1 MAVLSCE
8 STPPPLR
15 DATSTHGTAA
25 KGYLD
30 LDTVTCLL
38 EAARPLLDE
47 MTLQP
52 RMEEWSFTSYIGPS
66 PAIGAYSA
74 RSHQR

>member
-1 MAVLSCE
+1 MAVPSCE
-8 STPPPLR
+8 STPPSLR

-25 KGYLD
+25 KGLD

-52 RMEEWSFTSYIGPS
+52 RMEGWSFTSYIGPS

-74 RSHQR
+74 RSLQR